1 MPSLRSRVRGGV
13 PRAPPSRTRRL
24 RRSPRASAPPRL
36 QLTPAPPLSGS
47 PASPGR
53 PPLAPEIAA
62 RALRLGIPSKGR
74 MAELTL
80 ELLNVRATAARRR
93 GCKALTRGLRAA
105 SAFALLFGAQDC
117 QMTVRKVNE
126 RQYVANMPNVRAL
139 HAPGGPAGAG
149 GAAPRRIYAACHAPK
164 RRRRGL
170 CASCSAAARS
180 RAAAALAAAAPGGRC
195 EPPLLL
201 RARHVAGTNPFPQ
214 SII

>member
-1 MPSLRSRVRGGV
+1 MPSLRSRVRAGV
-13 PRAPPSRTRRL
+13 PRPPPTHARRL
-24 RRSPRASAPPRL
+24 RRSPRSGARPRL

-126 RQYVANMPNVRAL
+126 RQYVANMPNVRAP

-149 GAAPRRIYAACHAPK
+149 GAAPRARICRVPRPNAPAARALRP
-164 RRRRGL
+164 RQRRGAPMGRGCVL
-170 CASCSAAARS
+170 LPR
-180 RAAAALAAAAPGGRC
+180 RAAAVASPAR
-195 EPPLLL
+195 LLQP
-201 RARHVAGTNPFPQ
+201 RHIAGTNPFP
-214 SII
+214 II